1 MLSVMPLVL
10 AACNLLDPLQ
20 SGKGRSVCLPC
31 LSAHLFRYFLLLLWL
46 AQHRLSTTL
55 AFQDAVVSPFLAALC
70 RTENG
75 LPENKIIYA
84 CSNQLY
90 KYDPETF
97 NSW

>member
-1 MLSVMPLVL
+1 VL
-10 AACNLLDPLQ
+10 LHAC
-20 SGKGRSVCLPC
+20 C
-31 LSAHLFRYFLLLLWL
+31 
-46 AQHRLSTTL
+46 
-55 AFQDAVVSPFLAALC
+55 C

-75 LPENKIIYA
+75 LPENRIIYA

>member
-1 MLSVMPLVL
+1 MLEEGAKTADQYLS
-10 AACNLLDPLQ
+10 LL
-20 SGKGRSVCLPC
+20 R
-31 LSAHLFRYFLLLLWL
+31 
-46 AQHRLSTTL
+46 
-55 AFQDAVVSPFLAALC
+55 DAVNDCTLSSFVLRRFVVLRRC

-75 LPENKIIYA
+75 LPENRIVYA